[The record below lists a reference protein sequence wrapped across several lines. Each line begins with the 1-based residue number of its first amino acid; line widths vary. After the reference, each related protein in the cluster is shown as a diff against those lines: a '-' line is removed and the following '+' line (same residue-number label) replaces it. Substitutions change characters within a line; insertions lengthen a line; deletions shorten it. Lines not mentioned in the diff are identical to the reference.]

1 MRAESG
7 RKGAGAAVAVRFGR
21 GDVGV
26 ARHERVGLGELGG
39 ERGLRR
45 VVELHEALAVLLVAV
60 LEHGETV
67 ELGFGG
73 RAPGSVGP
81 VAPRRVVA
89 RARRCERRARERED
103 RERDDRAERES
114 PAIPAAT
121 EAGSEQQYPGRD
133 DERGFEADR
142 GEVDERRRRGVP
154 RLRAERESPDAAEPP
169 RRDRPG
175 VGDDR
180 PKEQQARRAHEEQ
193 HRDRELDPARHRETD
208 AFSRREREVR
218 RHHHEVDR
226 TGRARE
232 HGEEHPAYDRE
243 VERLDLAFE
252 HAGHVFPSI
261 RARPPRGGRSLHA
274 TAFHG
279 PSSLSAYPKVIT

>member
-1 MRAESG
+1 MNHVAGVLDQPAAVLRAQLLGNLAVGAERRFDLAVLEHHAGVGVVVPVVVRSDEALWSRALPAVRHVHEAGDRRCRVDAVEDEQWIHRPVDALECVGAAVARSEAGVVRAESG

-26 ARHERVGLGELGG
+26 ARHERVGLGKLGG

-60 LEHGETV
+60 LEHSESV

-73 RAPGSVGP
+73 VTASDPVFS

-114 PAIPAAT
+114 PAVPAST

-133 DERGFEADR
+133 DKRGFEADR
-142 GEVDERRRRGVP
+142 GEIDERRRRGVP
-154 RLRAERESPDAAEPP
+154 RL
-169 RRDRPG
+169 
-175 VGDDR
+175 
-180 PKEQQARRAHEEQ
+180 
-193 HRDRELDPARHRETD
+193 
-208 AFSRREREVR
+208 
-218 RHHHEVDR
+218 
-226 TGRARE
+226 
-232 HGEEHPAYDRE
+232 
-243 VERLDLAFE
+243 
-252 HAGHVFPSI
+252 
-261 RARPPRGGRSLHA
+261 
-274 TAFHG
+274 
-279 PSSLSAYPKVIT
+279 